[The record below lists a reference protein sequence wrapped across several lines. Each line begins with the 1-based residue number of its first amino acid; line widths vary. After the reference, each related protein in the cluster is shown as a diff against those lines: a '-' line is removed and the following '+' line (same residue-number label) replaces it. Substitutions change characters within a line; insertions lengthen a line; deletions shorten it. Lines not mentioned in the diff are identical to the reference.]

1 VVEPFSPDVVV
12 SAGVESND
20 ALAVVPCGT
29 TASADWYFAAGTTV
43 RGVSQWLVLDD
54 PFSTDAR
61 VDVTLRTDSGLQQ
74 LPSLTG
80 LDVPGR
86 SRAVIPIQ
94 DSAVRQER
102 VAVEVHADVGRVVAS
117 QTLAF
122 TGASGQPGVATALGA
137 LAPSSSWWFADGK
150 AIPDS
155 DQRVAITDLGVI
167 DAQVVVQALI
177 GSSGIVNPVQM
188 TVPSGQTSWVQ
199 IGGCAR
205 TDKQCLA
212 VPKNIGYE
220 LTVQSEARV
229 PIVAQTLSRFSDT
242 GTALGATTSM
252 GSNTPARQWVIPRTR
267 PVNPKSSS
275 IAVLNTGVTPAKISV
290 EVVHDGVID
299 RPTRL
304 QDYAL
309 PAGARVVL
317 PSGLS
322 GVTRATDT
330 AVVVTS
336 NVPVFA
342 EWTLYAKRDATRSA
356 GIPTR

>member
-1 VVEPFSPDVVV
+1 
-12 SAGVESND
+12 
-20 ALAVVPCGT
+20 VVPCGT

-80 LDVPGR
+80 VDVPGR
-86 SRAVIPIQ
+86 SRVVIPIQ
-94 DSAVRQER
+94 NSAVRQER

-122 TGASGQPGVATALGA
+122 TSASGQPGVATALGA
-137 LAPSSSWWFADGK
+137 LAPSSSWWFADGR
-150 AIPDS
+150 ATPDS
-155 DQRVAITDLGVI
+155 DQRVAITDIGVI

-177 GSSGIVNPVQM
+177 GSNGIVDPVQL
-188 TVPSGQTSWVQ
+188 TVPSGQVSWVQ

-205 TDKQCLA
+205 TAKDCLA
-212 VPKNIGYE
+212 VPKNTGYE

-229 PIVAQTLSRFSDT
+229 PVVAQTLSRFSDT

-252 GSNTPARQWVIPRTR
+252 GSTTPARQWVIPRTR
-267 PVNPKSSS
+267 PINPKSSS

-299 RPTRL
+299 RPARL
-304 QDYAL
+304 QDYVV

-322 GVTRATDT
+322 GVTRPVDT
-330 AVVVTS
+330 AVVITS
-336 NVPVFA
+336 SVPVFA
-342 EWTLYAKRDATRSA
+342 EWTIYAKRDATRSA